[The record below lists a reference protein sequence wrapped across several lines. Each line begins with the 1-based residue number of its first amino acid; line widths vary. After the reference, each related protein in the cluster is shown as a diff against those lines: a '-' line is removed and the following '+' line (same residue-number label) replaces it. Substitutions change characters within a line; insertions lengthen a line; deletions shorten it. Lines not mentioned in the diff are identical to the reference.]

1 MATLIKRSSGA
12 GVRHAS
18 LILAMV
24 MFLPV
29 VIMTTR
35 QAGATP
41 TPTATAT
48 PTTTP
53 TPATYAGL
61 VLHCRLT
68 TPVTIQAGA
77 TYHNLCRA
85 QGTLPNAAEYGVVGR
100 AIVYVQGG
108 AQDTTCLVELSDGA
122 VYGTPISVP
131 ANSTV
136 TIPFEDTGPGFP
148 SQQQI
153 VAITIKAGAAGPI
166 TILPGTTATLEGV
179 ASQPGNNA
187 Y

>member
-1 MATLIKRSSGA
+1 MATSIKRFSLPS
-12 GVRHAS
+12 VRHGG
-18 LILAMV
+18 LVLPIV
-24 MFLPV
+24 MFLLAAIV
-29 VIMTTR
+29 TR
-35 QAGATP
+35 PAGATSTP
-41 TPTATAT
+41 TPT
-48 PTTTP
+48 PTQIPTP
-53 TPATYAGL
+53 TPTTYAGL

-68 TPVTIQAGA
+68 TAVTIQPGH

-85 QGTLPNAAEYGVVGR
+85 AGTLPNAAQYGVVAR
-100 AIVYVQGG
+100 AIVYAQGG

-131 ANSTV
+131 SNSTV

-153 VAITIKAGAAGPI
+153 VAITIQAGAGGPV
-166 TILPGTTATLEGV
+166 TILPGTTATLEAV